1 VTRRSRPIADLG
13 SEAARIEEEVVVT
26 KDGCQIITNSLSDRL
41 ISCGLPGCE
50 VL

>member
-1 VTRRSRPIADLG
+1 
-13 SEAARIEEEVVVT
+13 VVVT
-26 KDGCQIITNSLSDRL
+26 KDRHEIITNLPSNRL